1 MRQLGHDAMWT
12 YDDETDMFVFDES
25 TPEANDGLTISLA
38 VVNYARYI
46 REVCSCATYSLPV
59 SR

>member
-1 MRQLGHDAMWT
+1 MWT

-46 REVCSCATYSLPV
+46 REVCSCATYPLPV